1 MKKFLRFLLKN
12 MLIAALFL
20 NITHSVAQNKERKP
34 TSDDFRV
41 SIQNVKQTDD
51 KTIEFD
57 ICILK
62 TNRKLKFEL
71 ASFQAGIK
79 FNTQILGGAPQ
90 SPDMTQILAGTSELA
105 DSISPMV
112 VNTASAGLIRL
123 AGRPAPKKG
132 GGTLVPDKGKGL
144 RICRLKLTNSVPFA
158 ANLSPDFQ
166 FTANVPAQ
174 KSYATRVA
182 VYFESKILQLDII
195 PDKNTVSKEPVVL
208 NPVSGK

>member
-1 MKKFLRFLLKN
+1 MKHLKFIFTSGI
-12 MLIAALFL
+12 LILALIL
-20 NITHSVAQNKERKP
+20 SSVNTNAQNPDGAP
-34 TSDDFRV
+34 TSKDFQV
-41 SIQNVKQTDD
+41 SIRNVKQPDPNVL
-51 KTIEFD
+51 EFD
-57 ICILK
+57 IYILK
-62 TNRKLKFEL
+62 TNPDIKFDL
-71 ASFQAGIK
+71 VLFQAGIE
-79 FNTQILGGAPQ
+79 FNTQILNGAAQTPE
-90 SPDMTQILAGTSELA
+90 MTQILAGTSELA